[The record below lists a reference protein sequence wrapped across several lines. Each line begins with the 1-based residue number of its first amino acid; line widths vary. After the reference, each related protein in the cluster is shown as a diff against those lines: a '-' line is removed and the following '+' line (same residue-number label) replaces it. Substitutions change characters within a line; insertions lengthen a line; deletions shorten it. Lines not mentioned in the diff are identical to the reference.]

1 MLNQDARKTKDP
13 RLSELA
19 GLMNVKDFSYTIVL
33 AEAVGFLLAVA
44 TRMNTCIFHAELFP
58 YPISYPK
65 TFGTPSVAALRC
77 GSAHKLE
84 PASKS
89 ERLSH
94 AFYQTSIDFTY

>member
-1 MLNQDARKTKDP
+1 VNA
-13 RLSELA
+13 
-19 GLMNVKDFSYTIVL
+19 KDFSSTIALPEKKEQAPRRGLFFESL
-33 AEAVGFLLAVA
+33 AAVGLLLAVA
-44 TRMNTCIFHAELFP
+44 TRMNTSIFPAELFP

-65 TFGTPSVAALRC
+65 TFGTLSVAALRC

-94 AFYQTSIDFTY
+94 ASYQTSIDFAN